1 MTPCTDLPLYNCQV
15 TFNKTNIFRKETYKC
30 SKHLTMDRI
39 YSFLNEKKAKFAI
52 KIQEKKLLLTRSV
65 HFSGYKHE
73 LIYNANYND
82 LILFFDG

>member
-1 MTPCTDLPLYNCQV
+1 MLETLNHGP
-15 TFNKTNIFRKETYKC
+15 NIQLFERKKG
-30 SKHLTMDRI
+30 
-39 YSFLNEKKAKFAI
+39 KFAI

-73 LIYNANYND
+73 LIYNANYDD